1 MNKYCYLSGRVNM
14 KVCDFVVLHSCCS
27 CELHSLVIWP

>member
-14 KVCDFVVLHSCCS
+14 KVCDLVVLHNRCNLSVLS
-27 CELHSLVIWP
+27 TL